1 MKKLKKRLYRI
12 IAGLIVFLLARF
24 LPLNSI
30 FSVSDVMIDNIQLI
44 IYLIAYFI
52 VGGDVVKEAAENILH
67 GQVFDENFLM
77 TVATVGA
84 FLVSEYPEAVA
95 VMLFYQVGE
104 LFQSYAVNKSRKSI
118 AELMDIRP
126 DYAVVKGND
135 GNLAKKDP
143 YDVKIDDI
151 IIVKP
156 GEKVALDGIV
166 VNGSASLD
174 VSTLTGESI
183 LRDVDVN
190 DEVISG
196 SINKNGLIE
205 IKVTKE
211 FSESTVSKI
220 LDLVENASD
229 KKAETENFI
238 TKFAKWYTPIVCACA
253 LIIAIFP
260 PLILN
265 QAFSSWIYRA
275 LTFLVI
281 SCPCAL
287 VISVPLS
294 FFGGLGGA
302 SANGVLIKGSNYIE
316 ALSKCNSVV
325 FDKTG
330 TLTKGSFN
338 VTEINAA
345 NGVNDN
351 ELLEYAAFGES
362 YSNHPIA
369 LSIKKDYYNKF
380 GTDEKS
386 LTDKTKEAKVTE
398 VAGHGTEINVNGKNI
413 CVGNGKLMKKNNI
426 TYTEYDGIG
435 TVVYVAV
442 DGKYIGNIIISDEI
456 KENSKE
462 AIAKLGKLGID
473 KTVMLTGDRN
483 AIGVLV
489 GKELGIKK
497 VCAELLPGDKVD
509 KLESLL
515 EENKGQGVLAYVGD
529 GINDAPVLARADVGI
544 AMGALGSDAAIEAAD
559 VVLMDDNPLG
569 IVKAVKIARKTMRLV
584 TENIVFAIGIKIL
597 VLVLAALGIANMWA
611 AVFADVG
618 VAVIAILNALRALK
632 MPK

>member
-12 IAGLIVFLLARF
+12 IAGFIVFLLARF

-126 DYAVVKGND
+126 DYAVVKEND

-143 YDVKIDDI
+143 YDVIIDDI

-369 LSIKKDYYNKF
+369 LSIKRDYYNKF
-380 GTDEKS
+380 GIDEKS

>member
-126 DYAVVKGND
+126 DYAVVKEND

-265 QAFSSWIYRA
+265 QAFSGWIYRA

-497 VCAELLPGDKVD
+497 VCAELLPCDKVD

>member
-126 DYAVVKGND
+126 DYAVVKEND

-166 VNGSASLD
+166 VNGSASLH

-351 ELLEYAAFGES
+351 EL
-362 YSNHPIA
+362 
-369 LSIKKDYYNKF
+369 
-380 GTDEKS
+380 
-386 LTDKTKEAKVTE
+386 
-398 VAGHGTEINVNGKNI
+398 
-413 CVGNGKLMKKNNI
+413 
-426 TYTEYDGIG
+426 
-435 TVVYVAV
+435 
-442 DGKYIGNIIISDEI
+442 
-456 KENSKE
+456 
-462 AIAKLGKLGID
+462 
-473 KTVMLTGDRN
+473 
-483 AIGVLV
+483 
-489 GKELGIKK
+489 
-497 VCAELLPGDKVD
+497 
-509 KLESLL
+509 
-515 EENKGQGVLAYVGD
+515 
-529 GINDAPVLARADVGI
+529 
-544 AMGALGSDAAIEAAD
+544 
-559 VVLMDDNPLG
+559 
-569 IVKAVKIARKTMRLV
+569 
-584 TENIVFAIGIKIL
+584 
-597 VLVLAALGIANMWA
+597 
-611 AVFADVG
+611 
-618 VAVIAILNALRALK
+618 
-632 MPK
+632 

>member
-126 DYAVVKGND
+126 DYAIVKEND

-369 LSIKKDYYNKF
+369 LSIKRDYYNKF
-380 GTDEKS
+380 STDEKS

-529 GINDAPVLARADVGI
+529 GINDAPVLARSDVGI

>member
-24 LPLNSI
+24 LPLDSM
-30 FSVSDVMIDNIQLI
+30 FSVSDAMIDNIQLI

-52 VGGDVVKEAAENILH
+52 VGGDVVKEATENILH

-126 DYAVVKGND
+126 DYAVVKKND

-174 VSTLTGESI
+174 VSKLTGESI

-253 LIIAIFP
+253 LIIAILP

-338 VTEINAA
+338 VTEINAL

-380 GTDEKS
+380 STDEKS
-386 LTDKTKEAKVTE
+386 LTDKTKDVKVTE

-584 TENIVFAIGIKIL
+584 TENIVFAIGVKIL

>member
-12 IAGLIVFLLARF
+12 IAGFIVFLLARF

-126 DYAVVKGND
+126 DYAVVKEND

-369 LSIKKDYYNKF
+369 LSIKRDYYNKF

-597 VLVLAALGIANMWA
+597 VLVLAAFGIANMWA

>member
-126 DYAVVKGND
+126 DYAVVKEND
-135 GNLAKKDP
+135 GKLAKKDP

-166 VNGSASLD
+166 INGSASLD

-260 PLILN
+260 PLILS
-265 QAFSSWIYRA
+265 QAFSDWIYRA

-351 ELLEYAAFGES
+351 ELLENAAFGES

-380 GTDEKS
+380 STDEKS
-386 LTDKTKEAKVTE
+386 LTDKTKDAKVTE
-398 VAGHGTEINVNGKNI
+398 VAGHGTEININGKNI

>member
-126 DYAVVKGND
+126 DYAVVKEND

-260 PLILN
+260 PLILS

-369 LSIKKDYYNKF
+369 LSIKRDYYNKF

>member
-126 DYAVVKGND
+126 DYAVVKEND

-260 PLILN
+260 PLILS

-369 LSIKKDYYNKF
+369 LSIKRDYYNKF
-380 GTDEKS
+380 GTNEKS

>member
-126 DYAVVKGND
+126 DYAVVKEND

-166 VNGSASLD
+166 INGSASLD

-260 PLILN
+260 PLILS
-265 QAFSSWIYRA
+265 QAFSGWIYRA

-369 LSIKKDYYNKF
+369 LSIKRDYYNKF

-386 LTDKTKEAKVTE
+386 LTDKTKDAKVTE
-398 VAGHGTEINVNGKNI
+398 VAGHGTEININGKNI
-413 CVGNGKLMKKNNI
+413 WVGNGKLMKKNNI

>member
-126 DYAVVKGND
+126 DYAVVKEND

-260 PLILN
+260 PLILS

-380 GTDEKS
+380 STDEKS

-597 VLVLAALGIANMWA
+597 VLVLAAFGIANMWA

>member
-126 DYAVVKGND
+126 DYAIVKDND

-338 VTEINAA
+338 VTEINAV

-380 GTDEKS
+380 STDEKS

-413 CVGNGKLMKKNNI
+413 YVGNGKLMKKNNI

>member
-126 DYAVVKGND
+126 DYAVVKEND

-338 VTEINAA
+338 VTEINAT

-369 LSIKKDYYNKF
+369 LSIKRDYYNKF

-597 VLVLAALGIANMWA
+597 VLVLAAFGIANMWA

>member
-126 DYAVVKGND
+126 DYAVVKEND

-597 VLVLAALGIANMWA
+597 VLVLAAFGIANMWA

>member
-369 LSIKKDYYNKF
+369 LSIKRDYYNKF